1 MVLAAEGGPALTGT
15 YERSAADVVV
25 VGAGMAGVTAARALA
40 AGGARVIVLEATNQ
54 VGGRVQT
61 VRDFADV
68 PIETGAEFIHG
79 VGAATWGDV
88 RAAALRVQPVPYS
101 RSWFTSGGQARWL
114 PLHLLHPGVWRSF
127 DILWSLNRLRG
138 DDMSAASFI
147 AEKGYQGR
155 ARELAQLTLTA
166 HLPGSIEEVGV
177 KGLAAD
183 GVLHLEQGVNHRVI
197 DGYDLLA
204 QHVATG
210 LDIRFGCPVALIDWG
225 NDGVEITL
233 DDGRT
238 FSARAA
244 ITTVPHGVLAAG
256 RVAFKPALPESK
268 ADAIK
273 RIATGPVA
281 KVLLS
286 FDERFWPR
294 QMAQLICGTGPITL
308 YWPTS
313 FGTDGPPVLIAYAT
327 GPRARALSE
336 AGPDAAVDDR
346 ARRPPQGVS
355 PGPAHAARAEA
366 HASSTG
372 SPSPTRWAATRSSP
386 RLGRSAGAAR
396 RAGHRRLVVG
406 GIGNRME
413 SRGRHRRG
421 RVPEWPSSGPP
432 GQRRPH
438 GPSASAISVTS
449 P

>member
-1 MVLAAEGGPALTGT
+1 M
-15 YERSAADVVV
+15 YETREHSTADVVV

-79 VGAATWGDV
+79 VGAAIWGDV
-88 RAAALRVQPVPYS
+88 RAAGLRVQPVPYS
-101 RSWFTSGGQARWL
+101 HSWFTSGGGTRWL

-166 HLPGSIEEVGV
+166 HLPGGVEEVGV

-183 GVLHLEQGVNHRVI
+183 GVLRLEEGVNHRVI
-197 DGYDLLA
+197 DGYDLLPL
-204 QHVATG
+204 HVATG
-210 LDIRFGCPVALIDWG
+210 LDVRFGCQVAMIAWG
-225 NDGVEITL
+225 TDGVEITL
-233 DDGRT
+233 QDGRT
-238 FSARAA
+238 FSGRAA
-244 ITTVPHGVLAAG
+244 ISTVPHGVLAAG
-256 RVAFKPALPESK
+256 MVAFKPSLPESK
-268 ADAIK
+268 TDAIK

-294 QMAQLICGTGPITL
+294 QMSQLICGTGPITL

-327 GPRARALSE
+327 GPRARATVR
-336 AGPDAAVDDR
+336 GRP
-346 ARRPPQGVS
+346 RRRRRDSRSKTSVVS
-355 PGPAHAARAEA
+355 SLVPGRRSSCEGPA
-366 HASSTG
+366 SSIG
-372 SPSPTRWAATRSSP
+372 SPSRTRWAAIRSFHQA
-386 RLGRSAGAAR
+386 LWG
-396 RAGHRRLVVG
+396 
-406 GIGNRME
+406 
-413 SRGRHRRG
+413 RGRGSLRRTPAPCFG
-421 RVPEWPSSGPP
+421 RDRQPYGVPWPTPS
-432 GQRRPH
+432 RRP
-438 GPSASAISVTS
+438 T
-449 P
+449 